1 MTDLIRLVQRW
12 LWPAAAE
19 ISTEARDTTSMADL
33 ARLLA
38 SEPEPSG
45 AADGQGEG
53 RANEAD
59 RSGP

>member
-1 MTDLIRLVQRW
+1 MTGLIQLVQRW

-19 ISTEARDTTSMADL
+19 TSTDAQDTTSMADL

-45 AADGQGEG
+45 AVDGQGEG
-53 RANEAD
+53 QANGAD